1 MVGQEHVEVLK
12 SARESFV
19 RKRRIMAEQ
28 MVPAGAAASHFAP
41 AFADLQAAIEALDRA
56 IVDEGNLPE
65 DYAPAL
71 DGEEVTPNDPDQ
83 TVVHV
88 SFDPSHDPA

>member
-1 MVGQEHVEVLK
+1 MGQEHVEVLK

-19 RKRRIMAEQ
+19 RKRRTMAEQ

-41 AFADLQAAIEALDRA
+41 AFADLQAVIEALDRA

-65 DYAPAL
+65 GYAPDLDEDAAL
-71 DGEEVTPNDPDQ
+71 PADPDQ

-88 SFDPSHDPA
+88 SFDPNHDPA

>member
-1 MVGQEHVEVLK
+1 MGQEHVEILK
-12 SARESFV
+12 NARESFV

-28 MVPAGAAASHFAP
+28 MVPSGAAASHFAP
-41 AFADLQAAIEALDRA
+41 AFADLQAVIEALDRA

-65 DYAPAL
+65 GYAPVL
-71 DGEEVTPNDPDQ
+71 DGEGATPNDPDK

-88 SFDPSHDPA
+88 SFDQSHDPA

>member
-1 MVGQEHVEVLK
+1 MGQEHVEVLK

-41 AFADLQAAIEALDRA
+41 AFADLQASIEALDRA
-56 IVDEGNLPE
+56 IVDEGNLP
-65 DYAPAL
+65 DGYAPVI
-71 DGEEVTPNDPDQ
+71 DEEEAAPNDPDQ

-88 SFDPSHDPA
+88 SFDPNHDPA